1 MPLQNTVGCR
11 AMKTNM
17 PLSKPIRRLVA
28 ETEQMLDT
36 EITLLRKPEAA
47 PGGTLVDVYSY
58 NVDKNVIIF
67 PASYI
72 GLLKDFVIAK
82 QCTHLLIKGA
92 AVKKSGYHVLS
103 FTPDSVYTGM
113 RQIYL
118 DALKDEAKKDK
129 KLPVK
134 KLIDMLFLL
143 YRQFHEDI
151 NELPWNPIVNAR
163 IYYRMEQLRK
173 TQLYILLK
181 DGKED
186 MDEMADT
193 MEIIPRRYF
202 VLDKSMFY
210 ARDLYLAKTLPADKL
225 MPVVNIPQMK
235 KFDHLEV
242 KEMLTTRWTH
252 TAWYQSK
259 VFGDAMLTIME
270 KHLAVDWN
278 AEPGLDYYADLYQ
291 TGVSLTNALLAYM
304 TMKDWF
310 IWEKPQH
317 LLAAEEQMAT
327 YEKDALKK
335 IFGDLIEDS

>member
-1 MPLQNTVGCR
+1 
-11 AMKTNM
+11 MKTNM
-17 PLSKPIRRLVA
+17 PLTKPIRRFINEA
-28 ETEQMLDT
+28 EHLLDT
-36 EITLLRKPEAA
+36 EITLLRKPEAP
-47 PGGTLVDVYSY
+47 PGGTLIDVYTY
-58 NVDKNVIIF
+58 NLDKNIIIF
-67 PASYI
+67 PANYI

-92 AVKKSGYHVLS
+92 AAKTSGYRVLS
-103 FTPDSVYTGM
+103 YTPESVSAGM

-118 DALKDEAKKDK
+118 DALKDEAKKEK

-134 KLIDMLFLL
+134 KLIDMLFIL
-143 YRQFHEDI
+143 YRQFHEDV
-151 NELPWNPIVNAR
+151 NELPWNPVVNAR
-163 IYYRMEQLRK
+163 IYHRMEQLRK

-181 DGKED
+181 DGKQD
-186 MDEMADT
+186 MDEMTDM

-210 ARDLYLAKTLPADKL
+210 ARDLYLAKTLPSDKL

-259 VFGDAMLTIME
+259 VFGDNMLTIME
-270 KHLAVDWN
+270 KHLAVDWS
-278 AEPGLDYYADLYQ
+278 ADTTLEYYANLYKV
-291 TGVSLTNALLAYM
+291 GVNLTNALLAYM

-317 LLAAEEQMAT
+317 LLAAEQEAPL
-327 YEKDALKK
+327 YEKAALKK
-335 IFGDLIEDS
+335 IFGDLIEDR

>member
-1 MPLQNTVGCR
+1 
-11 AMKTNM
+11 MKTNM
-17 PLSKPIRRLVA
+17 PLTKPIRRFIA
-28 ETEQMLDT
+28 ETERLLDT
-36 EITLLRKPEAA
+36 EITLLRKPEAP
-47 PGGTLVDVYSY
+47 PGGTLLDVYTY
-58 NVDKNVIIF
+58 KNLDKNIIIF
-67 PASYI
+67 PANYI

-82 QCTHLLIKGA
+82 QCTHLRVKGA
-92 AVKKSGYHVLS
+92 AAKTGGYHVLS
-103 FTPDSVYTGM
+103 YTPDTVYTGI
-113 RQIYL
+113 RQVYL

-129 KLPVK
+129 KLPVN
-134 KLIDMLFLL
+134 KLLGMLFIL

-163 IYYRMEQLRK
+163 IYHRMEQLRK

-181 DGKED
+181 DGKAD
-186 MDEMADT
+186 MDEMID
-193 MEIIPRRYF
+193 MEEIVPRRYF

-210 ARDLYLAKTLPADKL
+210 ARDFYLAKTLPADKL

-259 VFGDAMLTIME
+259 VFGDNMLTIME
-270 KHLAVDWN
+270 KHLAVDWG
-278 AEPGLDYYADLYQ
+278 AEPTLEYYGNLYKV
-291 TGVSLTNALLAYM
+291 GVNLTNALLAYM

-317 LLAAEEQMAT
+317 LLDAEQQAVT
-327 YEKDALKK
+327 YEKAALRK
-335 IFGDLIEDS
+335 IFGDLIEDQ